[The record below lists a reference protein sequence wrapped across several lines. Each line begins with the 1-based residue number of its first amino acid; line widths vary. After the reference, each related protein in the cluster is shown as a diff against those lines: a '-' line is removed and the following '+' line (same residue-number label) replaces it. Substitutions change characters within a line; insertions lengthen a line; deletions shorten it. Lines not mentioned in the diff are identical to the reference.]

1 MADPNPKKELSMEQ
15 RLLLAFVLMGV
26 VIFASQYLLPK
37 PPSPPPTKKEAPA
50 PAKPAASPA
59 AANSPAAPTTP
70 AAPNTCLLYTSPS
83 PRDV

>member
-37 PPSPPPTKKEAPA
+37 PPVPPPAKKEAPA
-50 PAKPAASPA
+50 PAKPAAKVAEKVIAKPVVKGKVVAKKVTKKS
-59 AANSPAAPTTP
+59 
-70 AAPNTCLLYTSPS
+70 
-83 PRDV
+83 

>member
-37 PPSPPPTKKEAPA
+37 PPSPPPTAKNDAKPAAKNDATA
-50 PAKPAASPA
+50 PAKPAARIDTARRALSCSRITLPE
-59 AANSPAAPTTP
+59 SRP
-70 AAPNTCLLYTSPS
+70 
-83 PRDV
+83 